1 MLDTATLQST
11 SLQGDG
17 VSQSA
22 SRKRVIQ
29 PQVRTLPNTP
39 QPGVRSP
46 SIDHTLRYLLIPVGA
61 ARIRSSY
68 CLRTYD
74 RRARR
79 SRAHEIARRHSR
91 FTALALG
98 PETFCHRPRSPL
110 LPLPNFVS
118 HYKTT
123 GIPSLFSL
131 MVLYIQRRY
140 ICRRCRRCNVRQRP
154 PFHFSR
160 FSPARRT
167 AGVLPPTTAILSL

>member
-46 SIDHTLRYLLIPVGA
+46 SIDHTLKYLLIPDGA

-74 RRARR
+74 RRACH
-79 SRAHEIARRHSR
+79 SRAHEIAQRHSLHGCR
-91 FTALALG
+91 T
-98 PETFCHRPRSPL
+98 RPRDILSSSAKPPTPPL
-110 LPLPNFVS
+110 ELRLSLQDHRHTVFVLVDGSLPPAEVYLPPVS
-118 HYKTT
+118 A
-123 GIPSLFSL
+123 L
-131 MVLYIQRRY
+131 
-140 ICRRCRRCNVRQRP
+140 QRP
-154 PFHFSR
+154 
-160 FSPARRT
+160 AT
-167 AGVLPPTTAILSL
+167 PTISFFPIFPR